1 MSTRLVRI
9 ERVTDAPPERVY
21 RMWSDPD
28 TMTRWLC
35 YQVQGSLLPGARS
48 VLVFSRQR
56 IEIDV
61 LEAQPND
68 RFRFR
73 WLHPG
78 DLGLAT
84 EVAVAIRPKGWGSLI
99 TLTDGPYDTANDA
112 VLDEYAR
119 AIEIWAGGL
128 TQLRASVDYSVDLRK
143 ER

>member
-1 MSTRLVRI
+1 MSTRMIRL

-28 TMTRWLC
+28 TMTQWLC

-48 VLVFSRQR
+48 VLVFPRQQ

-61 LEAQPND
+61 LEAQPNTS
-68 RFRFR
+68 FKFR
-73 WLHPG
+73 WLHPEG
-78 DLGLAT
+78 LGLT
-84 EVAVAIRPKGWGSLI
+84 TDVAVSIQPKGWGSLVS
-99 TLTDGPYDTANDA
+99 LTDGPYDIGDEA

-119 AIEIWAGGL
+119 AIEVWAAGL

-143 ER
+143 VR